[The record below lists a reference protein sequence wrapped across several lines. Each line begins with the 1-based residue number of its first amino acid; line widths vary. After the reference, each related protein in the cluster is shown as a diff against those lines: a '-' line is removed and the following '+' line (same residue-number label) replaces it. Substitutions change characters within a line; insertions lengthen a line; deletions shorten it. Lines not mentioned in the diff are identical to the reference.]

1 MKKIISLFTVFMLM
15 IISTVTAFPVYAK
28 DTDKKTVRVGWY
40 ETTYCYTDQFGR
52 RCGMVYEYEQKIAA
66 HTGWT
71 YEYVE
76 DSWPNLL
83 QMLKNGEIDLMSD
96 VSFTEERAESMLYS
110 SLEMGTESYYI
121 YIDASNDTITLNDIT
136 SFNGKKIGVNK
147 GSVQAD
153 LLKNWVQ
160 KNKITP
166 EIVEVIENESVS
178 RTKVA
183 NGELDAFVTLDGMG
197 IMETMLPVCKVGES
211 DYYFTVNK
219 NRPDL
224 LRELDT
230 AMMSIQDEDPHF
242 NQRILDDWVQLTRT
256 NAFLNPTIE
265 KWLSAHGTIRIGY
278 LDNYLPFCAL
288 DKSTGE
294 VTGALRDYI
303 AHATNCLKNA
313 DIQFS
318 TKPYPTI
325 NDALDAMNKGEID
338 CVFPINLSS
347 YDGEVKGLLTV
358 APVMQTGMNMM
369 VLKENRNDISLDK
382 KLTIA
387 VDEDNINFDTFL
399 KDSAPEW
406 TIKYYPTVE
415 ECYKSVAKK
424 ETDAVLACAYQ
435 TNFLESFAENYKLT
449 TVPTGKIMKFSFAVK
464 RNSNELYSL
473 LDKISNLTFERD
485 MEFVLASYM
494 YPNKKIS
501 FMKFLGDNWIA
512 VIIVISAV
520 FLIFLFLL
528 SRKLKAERKVNEQQ
542 KQIEETLRRE
552 LEQQKEL
559 QNVTKKAYTDP
570 LTGVKSKHSYL
581 EAEKKMDQR
590 IAEKSV
596 SEFAIVVF
604 DLNNL
609 KIIND
614 TQGHQAGDKYIK
626 DACYIIC
633 HCFKHSPVYRV
644 GGDEFVAI
652 LEGDDYN
659 DRESLLS
666 EFDNRMDINNTKGG
680 VTIASGCG
688 CFDSEND
695 TNTHLVFE
703 RADEKMYQRK
713 KQLKEN
719 K

>member
-1 MKKIISLFTVFMLM
+1 
-15 IISTVTAFPVYAK
+15 
-28 DTDKKTVRVGWY
+28 
-40 ETTYCYTDQFGR
+40 
-52 RCGMVYEYEQKIAA
+52 
-66 HTGWT
+66 
-71 YEYVE
+71 
-76 DSWPNLL
+76 
-83 QMLKNGEIDLMSD
+83 
-96 VSFTEERAESMLYS
+96 
-110 SLEMGTESYYI
+110 
-121 YIDASNDTITLNDIT
+121 
-136 SFNGKKIGVNK
+136 
-147 GSVQAD
+147 
-153 LLKNWVQ
+153 
-160 KNKITP
+160 
-166 EIVEVIENESVS
+166 
-178 RTKVA
+178 
-183 NGELDAFVTLDGMG
+183 
-197 IMETMLPVCKVGES
+197 
-211 DYYFTVNK
+211 
-219 NRPDL
+219 
-224 LRELDT
+224 
-230 AMMSIQDEDPHF
+230 
-242 NQRILDDWVQLTRT
+242 
-256 NAFLNPTIE
+256 
-265 KWLSAHGTIRIGY
+265 
-278 LDNYLPFCAL
+278 
-288 DKSTGE
+288 
-294 VTGALRDYI
+294 
-303 AHATNCLKNA
+303 
-313 DIQFS
+313 
-318 TKPYPTI
+318 
-325 NDALDAMNKGEID
+325 
-338 CVFPINLSS
+338 
-347 YDGEVKGLLTV
+347 
-358 APVMQTGMNMM
+358 
-369 VLKENRNDISLDK
+369 
-382 KLTIA
+382 
-387 VDEDNINFDTFL
+387 
-399 KDSAPEW
+399 
-406 TIKYYPTVE
+406 
-415 ECYKSVAKK
+415 
-424 ETDAVLACAYQ
+424 
-435 TNFLESFAENYKLT
+435 
-449 TVPTGKIMKFSFAVK
+449 MKFSFAVK

-473 LDKISNLTFERD
+473 LDKISNLTFEKD

-542 KQIEETLRRE
+542 KQIEEALRRE

-659 DRESLLS
+659 ARESLLS

-695 TNTHLVFE
+695 THTHLE
-703 RADEKMYQRK
+703 RVHIKRASKIIANMMTDRKMESS
-713 KQLKEN
+713 LS
-719 K
+719 